1 MKVFTIALLLV
12 AGAAAGAG
20 SALADDGFRLPG
32 FGQFGIAPLPSRLID
47 DQTRVVERAKPLEA
61 VLETIRRRLPGRALG
76 ARLAEWR
83 GREVYEIRW
92 MGENGQ
98 VHDITADAAS
108 GSILDE
114 R

>member
-1 MKVFTIALLLV
+1 MKVLIAVLLLA
-12 AGAAAGAG
+12 AGLAAAGHAD
-20 SALADDGFRLPG
+20 ADDGFRLPG
-32 FGQFGIAPLPSRLID
+32 FGNFGIAPAPSKLID
-47 DQTRVVERAKPLEA
+47 DQPRAVERAKPLEA

-92 MGENGQ
+92 IGENGK
-98 VHDITADAAS
+98 VHDITADAVS
-108 GSILDE
+108 GKILEE